1 MSFRPKDAEEEAV
14 GFSLRTAFG
23 KGSAPLEATPNSAG
37 SNTFGAFHSS
47 LSVASAHGTRS
58 APSGLP
64 NSRNALHVA
73 SAPKLTF
80 NLRGD
85 SAPNPNPNPTKTGH
99 AGQAVGAGAGI
110 PSLINAFEPK
120 ARLGQTGQGGA
131 TLVGG
136 SKQEAIRLMAQV
148 DNLRERLSEAQR
160 HSQTL
165 QLQQNAVANAFHE
178 AKAEFH
184 SRLATMR
191 DELVIAQ
198 RAEDCMR
205 REVDE
210 HKRTA
215 SAARLEASAARSA
228 QLSESAQL
236 SNELSQKIDALAR
249 ERDALSRQVIEAG
262 SKLAHAETAASTA
275 QAASAAAEAAKAE
288 SMQQLA
294 EAKTAAA
301 SIAAVGVDQAAV
313 AAVAEASAKDLR
325 LARERIGELS
335 ISESKLEEDVSKLE
349 AQLQAAIGANANACA
364 NANAAVDAAA
374 VGEEDLDELKKLQAD
389 VHEADVLNKELD
401 LKLVRVRAE
410 RDEALKRVEV
420 AEAFVET
427 VATDAVADKTVKVV
441 AEDEGL
447 RVAHVP
453 WDGGVHVHQQVVGAL
468 PLHVQQSPILQ
479 AGDKLFNGF
488 SVGVSP
494 RASAEEHPMSM
505 VHSPSA
511 FLHEIAAAA
520 EVSEPAAVGGAPAGA
535 EQMVNAILGDLKA
548 FMNESVAP
556 KSASSLIA
564 TVG

>member
-23 KGSAPLEATPNSAG
+23 KGSAPSAPLEATPNSAG
-37 SNTFGAFHSS
+37 SNAFGVFNS
-47 LSVASAHGTRS
+47 LSATNAHSARS

-64 NSRNALHVA
+64 NSRSALHVA
-73 SAPKLTF
+73 SAPRLTF
-80 NLRGD
+80 NFRSD
-85 SAPNPNPNPTKTGH
+85 SAPKTGH
-99 AGQAVGAGAGI
+99 AGQAASAGL

-120 ARLGQTGQGGA
+120 ARLGQTGQGVA

-148 DNLRERLSEAQR
+148 DNLRERLSEAQS

-165 QLQQNAVANAFHE
+165 QLQQNAIANAFHE
-178 AKAEFH
+178 AKTEFH

-205 REVDE
+205 READE
-210 HKRTA
+210 HKRKA
-215 SAARLEASAARSA
+215 SAARLEASAARSV

-236 SNELSQKIDALAR
+236 SNDLNQKIDALTR

-275 QAASAAAEAAKAE
+275 QAACAAAIEAAKAE
-288 SMQQLA
+288 STQQLA
-294 EAKTAAA
+294 EAKAAAA
-301 SIAAVGVDQAAV
+301 SVAAVDMDQAAV

-335 ISESKLEEDVSKLE
+335 INESKLEKDVSKLE
-349 AQLQAAIGANANACA
+349 AQLQAAIGANANA
-364 NANAAVDAAA
+364 NANACAVVDAAA
-374 VGEEDLDELKKLQAD
+374 VGKEDLDELKKLQAD

-427 VATDAVADKTVKVV
+427 VATKAAVDKEVKAV

-453 WDGGVHVHQQVVGAL
+453 WDGGVHVHQEAVGAL
-468 PLHVQQSPILQ
+468 PLHLQQSPILQ

-520 EVSEPAAVGGAPAGA
+520 EVSEPAAVGGAPTGA